1 MFKVF
6 DAHCDVLMKLLE
18 NPSINFEND
27 PNLAVSLEKLKQ
39 GNSKMQCFAIYI
51 DENIHRM
58 IKFDAALQCVT
69 HFYEKVATSQN
80 NVKVILTKEDELSL
94 KENEIGAILTL
105 EGCDALLGD
114 INRLKI
120 LHRLG
125 VRSVGLVWNYA
136 NEVADGI
143 LEGRNGGLTNFGR
156 SVVHYLNE
164 HNMWCD
170 LSHCSEAAF
179 WDAFEQS
186 KYPTATHSNAKAICS
201 HPRNLN
207 DEQLHAMFN
216 RGAIVGINFNP
227 PFLVDEGVA
236 TISDIIKHIDYMC
249 SLGGEKY
256 IAMGSD
262 FDGIDRVPVNL
273 EHVGLYPNL
282 TNELLKF
289 YTETQVKGFLYD
301 NYASYIHFK

>member
-1 MFKVF
+1 MKVF

-18 NPSINFEND
+18 KPTINFEKD
-27 PNLAVSLEKLKQ
+27 DSLEVSVNRLKQ
-39 GNSKMQCFAIYI
+39 GESKIQCYAIYI
-51 DENIHRM
+51 PENVHKL

-69 HFYEKVATSQN
+69 LFYEKVATEN
-80 NVKVILTKEDELSL
+80 NNIKVIRTKEDEVGL
-94 KENEIGAILTL
+94 KSHEMGAILTL

-136 NEVADGI
+136 NETADGI
-143 LEGRNGGLTNFGR
+143 LEERNGGLTNFGR

-179 WDAFEQS
+179 WDAFEQA
-186 KYPTATHSNAKAICS
+186 KYPTATHSNAKAICK

-207 DEQLHAMFN
+207 DEQLKAMFN
-216 RGAIVGINFNP
+216 RGAIVGINFYP
-227 PFLVDEGVA
+227 AFLVDEGVA

-262 FDGIDRVPVNL
+262 FDGIDTHPTDL
-273 EHVGLYPNL
+273 HHVGLYQNL
-282 TNELLKF
+282 TNELLKY
-289 YTETQVKGFLYD
+289 YTEQQVKGFMYE
-301 NYASYIHFK
+301 NYSSYIHYK